1 MYKGCFVFCLISL
14 ATLCARPQP
23 SLGATAGQLV
33 VCGWDELFI
42 LDIGNS
48 APKKVWTWKAVNRP
62 ELPAPMRSKFRTI
75 DECKPVAG
83 GSRILITA
91 SSEGV
96 ALIER
101 TTGRV
106 EFYATAVNAHSAE
119 LLPGGRIAVAASHA
133 DPRSGKPGDR
143 LILFDRSRSGVE
155 LFSTELPSG
164 HGLVW
169 DVARQVLW
177 ALSGRDLRLYR
188 LDKWDTT
195 APSLIKAAT
204 WELPDSSGHDL
215 QPVPGTAML
224 SVTTGRHCWYFDRD
238 AKKFLPHPQLS
249 DRAGV
254 KCITV
259 NPTTGQIVWVLSEG
273 GNWWTDK
280 LRFLRPERTIQLPGE
295 RLYKAR
301 WLPAPASGN

>member
-1 MYKGCFVFCLISL
+1 MYKGCLVFCLIL
-14 ATLCARPQP
+14 VATLTAGWKPDP
-23 SLGATAGQLV
+23 GAPAGQLV

-42 LDIGNS
+42 LDISNS
-48 APKKVWTWKAVNRP
+48 VPKKVWTWKAVAHP
-62 ELPAPMRSKFRTI
+62 ELPAPMQSKFRTI

-91 SSEGV
+91 SSDGV

-119 LLPGGRIAVAASHA
+119 LLPAGRIAVAASHR
-133 DPRSGKPGDR
+133 PGEPGDR
-143 LILFDRSRSGVE
+143 LIIFETGKSAIE

-169 DVARQVLW
+169 DAERQGLW

-188 LDKWDTT
+188 LDKWNTT
-195 APSLIKAAT
+195 TPSLIKSAA
-204 WELPDSSGHDL
+204 WDLPDSSGHDL
-215 QPVPGTAML
+215 QAVPGTAML
-224 SVTTGRHCWYFDRD
+224 SVTTGQHCWHFDRD
-238 AKKFLPHPQLS
+238 ARKFLPHPQLA
-249 DRAGV
+249 DRAEV
-254 KCITV
+254 KCIAV
-259 NPTTGQIVWVLSEG
+259 NPAMGQIVWMLSEG

-280 LRFLRPERTIQLPGE
+280 LRFLRPERTLRLPGE

-301 WLPAPASGN
+301 WLPAPASSI